1 MHERVSHPGPAS
13 EYASPQEIGVSRRL
27 FCALGAA
34 AVTNLLRSASAQDP
48 ASETSGREQPTGGSL
63 LIAGGGDLSPEIH
76 DRFMELAGGEKARI
90 VVIPTAS
97 PSAER
102 RPHVQ
107 SYWDGEVREGV
118 FRLLHTRNRKEADDP
133 EFVRPLREATGVWI
147 AGGAQPLLREA
158 YGDTLVEKELHNVR
172 SRGGVVG
179 GTSAG
184 ASAMS
189 SIMIEG
195 GNPVARLGTG
205 FGFLPE
211 AVIDQHHRK
220 YPHRIE
226 RLKGVVSLHPTYV
239 GIGIDDGTALVVQN
253 NVLTVMGDAHVK
265 ICRRLEGV
273 DACTVQLLRAGQTLD
288 LRSMNRAV
296 ASSKGN

>member
-1 MHERVSHPGPAS
+1 MHERVSYPGPAPEHGPPEAVS
-13 EYASPQEIGVSRRL
+13 VSRRL
-27 FCALGAA
+27 FCM
-34 AVTNLLRSASAQDP
+34 ASAVAVANILREVSADDP
-48 ASETSGREQPTGGSL
+48 VHEGRNESKAVGSL
-63 LIAGGGDLSPEIH
+63 LIAGGGELSPEIH
-76 DRFMELAGGEKARI
+76 ERFMELAGGEKAKI

-97 PSAER
+97 PSAEQ
-102 RPHVQ
+102 RPHVEAH
-107 SYWDGEVREGV
+107 WDGGVRKGA
-118 FRLLHTRNRKEADDP
+118 FRLLHTRDRKEADDP
-133 EFVRPLREATGVWI
+133 RFVQPLREATGVWI
-147 AGGAQPLLREA
+147 AGGHQRLLREA
-158 YGDTLVEKELHNVR
+158 YGDTLLERELHNVR

-189 SIMIEG
+189 TVMIEG
-195 GNPVARLGTG
+195 GNTQARLGTG

-239 GIGIDDGTALVVQN
+239 GIGIDDGTALIVRD

-265 ICRRLEGV
+265 ICRRLAGV
-273 DACTVQLLRAGQTLD
+273 DACTVQLLRAGETLD
-288 LRSMNRAV
+288 LRTMNTAV
-296 ASSKGN
+296 ASTKRN